1 MTSHKPTILVNRLVV
16 MKDGRSVMDLQ
27 FHAGLNIIA
36 GENSSGKTTAIRFIA
51 YALGSEGISFNHVA
65 QLCDAIYLEI
75 SANDSVVTL
84 GRTVSTQQMRPLSIF
99 WGPMQAALDAG
110 ASLWQQFPFKR
121 SEMKESFSQ
130 VMFRLL
136 EMPELRGEGGS
147 NITMHQLMRLIY
159 SDQETPSSDLFRFDR
174 FDRGIT
180 RAAVG
185 DYLLGIDSTEL
196 YDLKLLESAADKE
209 ASAIR
214 ISIKTIYSTF
224 GNSGTNISLDF
235 LDSQIQTLGSEILFL
250 QSRLES
256 IHSGTVAKSS
266 SSKEDNELRAKLTDA
281 HSFLS
286 KLKEKKIDLEAEIA
300 DSELFLKELEERMH
314 SLEESAAA
322 ESHLGTA
329 VFSFCPSCFTKL
341 QAPESPQSSCALCKA
356 DVAEDSARSQ
366 LARMKNELALQLR
379 ESGLIRIQ
387 QLEELDSITLEIPSA
402 QAKLKSLEAE
412 FKRNQAQWR
421 SPDQILTQ
429 SISKEI
435 GGKEQEI
442 KNALELKKLADLLA
456 RLGDKLGEIESKQ
469 AWVKGRIEAVVRG
482 QVGRRNAAYLSVA
495 NNLKSILKEDFSRQA
510 EFERAD
516 SIDIDFGA
524 NQLSIDGQREFSAS
538 SMVFLRHG
546 FHLALLLSSL
556 ELDYFR
562 YPRLLILDGVEDG
575 GMEVERSY
583 NFQRIIAARSSRSNV
598 THQIIMTTM
607 SVCPDLDTKDYIV
620 GRKFTHEKKSIDV
633 QAEAPRPGLLFDIAA
648 QSALLTNQ
656 KDTKHG

>member
-1 MTSHKPTILVNRLVV
+1 MTLHKPTILVNRLVV
-16 MKDGRSVMDLQ
+16 MKGGGSVMDIS
-27 FHAGLNIIA
+27 FHAGLNIIT

-51 YALGSEGISFNHVA
+51 YVLGSEGISFNQVA
-65 QLCDAIYLEI
+65 QLCEEIYLEVT
-75 SANDSVVTL
+75 ANDAIVTL
-84 GRTVSTQQMRPLSIF
+84 RRGVSTQLMRPLSIF
-99 WGPMQAALDAG
+99 WGTMQNALAAG

-121 SEMKESFSQ
+121 SELKESFSQ
-130 VMFRLL
+130 VLFRLL

-196 YDLKLLESAADKE
+196 YDLKLLEAAADKD

-214 ISIKTIYSTF
+214 VSIKTIYSTF

-250 QSRLES
+250 QSRLEN
-256 IHSGTVAKSS
+256 IDSGAASKTS
-266 SSKEDNELRAKLTDA
+266 SSKEDNELRTKLTEA
-281 HSFLS
+281 HMALS
-286 KLKEKKIDLEAEIA
+286 KLKEKKIDLETEIA
-300 DSELFLKELEERMH
+300 DSELFLRELEERMF
-314 SLEESAAA
+314 SLDESAAA

-341 QAPESPQSSCALCKA
+341 QPPEANPSSCALCKSN
-356 DVAEDSARSQ
+356 VAEDSARSQ

-379 ESGLIRIQ
+379 ESGIIRVQ
-387 QLEELDSITLEIPSA
+387 QLEELDKIVFDIPSA
-402 QAKLKSLEAE
+402 QSRLKSLEAE
-412 FKRNQAQWR
+412 FKRNQAHWR
-421 SPDQILTQ
+421 SPDHILMQ

-442 KNALELKKLADLLA
+442 KNALELKKLADLLGK
-456 RLGDKLGEIESKQ
+456 LTDKLGEIEAKQ
-469 AWVKGRIEAVVRG
+469 EWIKGRIAAVSRE
-482 QVGRRNAAYLSVA
+482 QEGRRNAAYLSVA
-495 NNLKSILKEDFSRQA
+495 NNLKAILKDDLSRQA
-510 EFERAD
+510 EFEHAD
-516 SIDIDFGA
+516 SINIDFGA

-556 ELDYFR
+556 ELLYFR

-583 NFQRIIAARSSRSNV
+583 NFQKIIARRSNQSKV
-598 THQIIMTTM
+598 AHQIIMTTM
-607 SVCPDLDTKDYIV
+607 SVCPELDTSEYIV
-620 GRKFTHEKKSIDV
+620 GRKFTHEEKSIDI
-633 QAEAPRPGLLFDIAA
+633 QAGPAFPGLLP
-648 QSALLTNQ
+648 S
-656 KDTKHG
+656 

>member
-1 MTSHKPTILVNRLVV
+1 MTLHKPTILVNRLVV
-16 MKDGRSVMDLQ
+16 MKDGRPVMEIS
-27 FHAGLNIIA
+27 FHAGLNIIT

-51 YALGSEGISFNHVA
+51 YALGSEGISFNQVA
-65 QLCDAIYLEI
+65 QLCDEIYLEVT
-75 SANDSVVTL
+75 ANEAIVTL
-84 GRTVSTQQMRPLSIF
+84 RRSVSTQLMRPLSIF
-99 WGPMQAALDAG
+99 WGSMQTALDAG
-110 ASLWQQFPFKR
+110 ASMWQQFPFKR

-136 EMPELRGEGGS
+136 DMPELRGEGGS

-214 ISIKTIYSTF
+214 VSIKTIYSTF
-224 GNSGTNISLDF
+224 GNSGTNISLEF
-235 LDSQIQTLGSEILFL
+235 LDNQIQTLGSEILFL
-250 QSRLES
+250 QSQLEN
-256 IHSGTVAKSS
+256 IYSGAGAKTS

-281 HSFLS
+281 HTALS
-286 KLKEKKIDLEAEIA
+286 KLKEKKIDLETEIA
-300 DSELFLKELEERMH
+300 DSELFLKELEERMY

-341 QAPESPQSSCALCKA
+341 STLESNQACCALCKSE
-356 DVAEDSARSQ
+356 VAEDSARSQ

-379 ESGLIRIQ
+379 ESGAIRTQ
-387 QLEELDSITLEIPSA
+387 QLEDLDSIILEIPAA
-402 QAKLKSLEAE
+402 QVRLKSLEME
-412 FKRNQAQWR
+412 FKRNQAHWR
-421 SPDQILTQ
+421 SPDQILMQ

-442 KNALELKKLADLLA
+442 KNALELKKLADLLG
-456 RLGDKLGEIESKQ
+456 RLSDKLGEIEAKQ
-469 AWVKGRIEAVVRG
+469 EWVKGRIEAVTRE
-482 QVGRRNAAYLSVA
+482 QEGRRNAAYLSVA
-495 NNLKSILKEDFSRQA
+495 NNLKAILKEDFSRQV
-510 EFERAD
+510 EFERAE
-516 SIDIDFGA
+516 SINIDFGA

-556 ELDYFR
+556 ELSYFR

-583 NFQRIIAARSSRSNV
+583 NFQKIIANRSNQSDV
-598 THQIIMTTM
+598 AHQIIMTTM
-607 SVCPDLDTKDYIV
+607 SVCPELDTHEYIV
-620 GRKFTHEKKSIDV
+620 GRKFSHEQKSINI
-633 QAEAPRPGLLFDIAA
+633 QTGAQRPGLL
-648 QSALLTNQ
+648 SS
-656 KDTKHG
+656 

>member
-1 MTSHKPTILVNRLVV
+1 MTLHKPTILVNRLVV
-16 MKDGRSVMDLQ
+16 MKGDRSVMDIP
-27 FHAGLNIIA
+27 FHAGLNIIT

-51 YALGSEGISFNHVA
+51 YALGSEGISFNQIA
-65 QLCDAIYLEI
+65 QLCDEIYLEVT
-75 SANDSVVTL
+75 ANNAVITL
-84 GRTVSTQQMRPLSIF
+84 RRGVSTQLMRPLSIF
-99 WGPMQAALDAG
+99 WGTMPNALGAG

-130 VMFRLL
+130 VLFRLL
-136 EMPELRGEGGS
+136 DMPELRGEGGS

-196 YDLKLLESAADKE
+196 YDLKLLESAADKD

-214 ISIKTIYSTF
+214 TSIKTIYSTF
-224 GNSGTNISLDF
+224 GNSGTNISLEF
-235 LDSQIQTLGSEILFL
+235 LDNQIRTLGSEILFL
-250 QSRLES
+250 QSRLAN
-256 IHSGTVAKSS
+256 IDSGAASKTS

-281 HSFLS
+281 HRALS
-286 KLKEKKIDLEAEIA
+286 TLKEKKLDFETEIA
-300 DSELFLKELEERMH
+300 DSELFLRELEERMF

-322 ESHLGTA
+322 ESYLGTA
-329 VFSFCPSCFTKL
+329 VFSMCPSCFTKI
-341 QAPESPQSSCALCKA
+341 QPPEGKQSSCALCKS

-379 ESGLIRIQ
+379 ESGMIRVQ
-387 QLEELDSITLEIPSA
+387 QMQELDRIVSSIPAA
-402 QAKLKSLEAE
+402 QIRLKSLETE
-412 FKRNQAQWR
+412 FKRNQSHWR
-421 SPDQILTQ
+421 SPDHILIQ

-435 GGKEQEI
+435 GAKEQEI
-442 KNALELKKLADLLA
+442 KNALELKKLADLLG
-456 RLGDKLGEIESKQ
+456 RLTDKLGEIEAKQ
-469 AWVKGRIEAVVRG
+469 EWIKARIEAVTRE
-482 QVGRRNAAYLSVA
+482 QEGRRSAAYLSVA
-495 NNLKSILKEDFSRQA
+495 NNLKAILKDDLSRQG
-510 EFERAD
+510 EFEFAD
-516 SIDIDFGA
+516 SVNIDFGA

-556 ELDYFR
+556 ELPYFR

-583 NFQRIIAARSSRSNV
+583 NFQKIIARRSRQSKV
-598 THQIIMTTM
+598 VHQIIMTTM
-607 SVCPDLDTKDYIV
+607 SVCPELDTSEYIV
-620 GRKFTHEKKSIDV
+620 GRKFTHEEKSINI
-633 QAEAPRPGLLFDIAA
+633 QAGPMTPGILP
-648 QSALLTNQ
+648 S
-656 KDTKHG
+656 

>member
-1 MTSHKPTILVNRLVV
+1 MTLHKPTIFVNRLVV
-16 MKDGRSVMDLQ
+16 MKGGRSVMDIS
-27 FHAGLNIIA
+27 FHAGLNIIT

-51 YALGSEGISFNHVA
+51 YALGSEGISFNQVA
-65 QLCDAIYLEI
+65 QLCDDIYLEVT
-75 SANDSVVTL
+75 ANDAVVTL
-84 GRTVSTQQMRPLSIF
+84 RRGVSTQLMRPLSIF
-99 WGPMQAALDAG
+99 WGTMQSALAAG

-130 VMFRLL
+130 VLFRMLD
-136 EMPELRGEGGS
+136 MPELRGEGGS

-196 YDLKLLESAADKE
+196 YDLKLLESTADKD

-214 ISIKTIYSTF
+214 VSIRTIYSTF
-224 GNSGTNISLDF
+224 GNSGTNISLEF
-235 LDSQIQTLGSEILFL
+235 LDNQIQTLGSEILFL

-256 IHSGTVAKSS
+256 IDSGAASKTS
-266 SSKEDNELRAKLTDA
+266 SSKEDNELRAKLSEA
-281 HSFLS
+281 HMTLS
-286 KLKEKKIDLEAEIA
+286 KLKEKKVDLETEIA
-300 DSELFLKELEERMH
+300 DSELFLRELEERMF

-341 QAPESPQSSCALCKA
+341 QPPEANQSSCALCKS

-379 ESGLIRIQ
+379 ESGIIRIQ
-387 QLEELDSITLEIPSA
+387 QLEELDKIVLEIPSA
-402 QAKLKSLEAE
+402 QSRLKSLEAE
-412 FKRNQAQWR
+412 FKRNQAHWR
-421 SPDQILTQ
+421 SPDHILMQ

-442 KNALELKKLADLLA
+442 KNALELKKLADLLG
-456 RLGDKLGEIESKQ
+456 RLTDKLGEIEAKQ
-469 AWVKGRIEAVVRG
+469 EWIKGRIEAVTRE
-482 QVGRRNAAYLSVA
+482 QEGRRNSAYLSVA
-495 NNLKSILKEDFSRQA
+495 NNLKAILKDDLSRQA

-516 SIDIDFGA
+516 SINIDFGA

-556 ELDYFR
+556 ELPYFR

-583 NFQRIIAARSSRSNV
+583 NFQKIIARHSSQSKV
-598 THQIIMTTM
+598 VHQIIMTTM
-607 SVCPDLDTKDYIV
+607 SVCPELDTSEYIV
-620 GRKFTHEKKSIDV
+620 GRKFTHEEKSIDI
-633 QAEAPRPGLLFDIAA
+633 QAGPTLPGLLP
-648 QSALLTNQ
+648 S
-656 KDTKHG
+656 